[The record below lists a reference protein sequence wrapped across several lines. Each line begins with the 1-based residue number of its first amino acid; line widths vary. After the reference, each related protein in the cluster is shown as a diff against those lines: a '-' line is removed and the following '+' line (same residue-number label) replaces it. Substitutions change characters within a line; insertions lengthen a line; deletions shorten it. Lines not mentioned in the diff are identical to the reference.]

1 MQNLL
6 FPSRQHAESRRKA
19 TSARRVLRP
28 ARSNLGGTDRT
39 MTDFRNLR
47 EHLARFSLPIELFL
61 PHGSSC
67 LSSVGTEL
75 CASPPA
81 RWERVSSF
89 DGLTVLVIRTD
100 MTYTV
105 TRQTTLLL
113 PPAGPQNAL
122 DKSHTHEATR
132 TTSRSSDRR
141 ARSMSERQGQARR
154 AAKQSG
160 ATSRASACARAPSQ
174 RCRDRVGQ
182 SPLPTPRDLIG
193 NGALMSCESCVGSA
207 RGHSRKARA
216 GFWKDNC
223 KMNSGARDAAFWKD
237 DETT

>member
-1 MQNLL
+1 MSTL
-6 FPSRQHAESRRKA
+6 
-19 TSARRVLRP
+19 
-28 ARSNLGGTDRT
+28 
-39 MTDFRNLR
+39 
-47 EHLARFSLPIELFL
+47 
-61 PHGSSC
+61 HGSRSPSSSSC
-67 LSSVGTEL
+67 RTALPVCRHTEL

-122 DKSHTHEATR
+122 DKSHTHEGIR

-182 SPLPTPRDLIG
+182 SPLPTPRDLGIP
-193 NGALMSCESCVGSA
+193 NPERSA
-207 RGHSRKARA
+207 
-216 GFWKDNC
+216 
-223 KMNSGARDAAFWKD
+223 
-237 DETT
+237 DEL

>member
-1 MQNLL
+1 MSTL
-6 FPSRQHAESRRKA
+6 
-19 TSARRVLRP
+19 
-28 ARSNLGGTDRT
+28 
-39 MTDFRNLR
+39 
-47 EHLARFSLPIELFL
+47 
-61 PHGSSC
+61 HGSRSPSSSSC
-67 LSSVGTEL
+67 RTALPVCRHTEL

-182 SPLPTPRDLIG
+182 SPLPTPRDLIR

-207 RGHSRKARA
+207 RGHSGTQARWSPTLVSCRA
-216 GFWKDNC
+216 PTEP
-223 KMNSGARDAAFWKD
+223 SII
-237 DETT
+237 THTQ